1 MGGRGGH
8 PEVPEAATAAANC
21 QSPPESGLSTE
32 LGGAGTG
39 SDLQVSA
46 RGRGGPVCW
55 TPGTLGALQNAEGT
69 ENDQAG
75 CVCVPVG
82 EAARGDSALKGLAA
96 LEGHIFNT
104 LWTQQKRGS

>member
-46 RGRGGPVCW
+46 RGRGGLCAGPPGPSGLSKTQRGQKTTRQDVC
-55 TPGTLGALQNAEGT
+55 A
-69 ENDQAG
+69 
-75 CVCVPVG
+75 
-82 EAARGDSALKGLAA
+82 S
-96 LEGHIFNT
+96 
-104 LWTQQKRGS
+104 LWERQPEETVL